1 MNGSRN
7 TGFGGNPAH
16 RICLWSGPR
25 NVSTAL
31 MYSFAQR
38 GDTRVVDEP
47 LYAHYLRV
55 SGAAHPG
62 RDQVLANQES
72 DGQQVIEEIILG
84 PYPKEVLFVKNMAH
98 HLVDLD
104 WGFLSETTNVILTR
118 DPVDVL
124 PSLARKLG
132 DVSLP
137 DTGYEI
143 QVELARHLN
152 SIGQRAVVLEARQ
165 LQSDPPGVLRQL
177 CESIGIAYDDSML
190 HWPAGPRPEDGVW
203 ADIWYHDVH
212 MTTGFAP
219 YRPKRTPFPTKLL
232 PLMNRC
238 RPLYAELHSLALSG
252 SSVAR

>member
-1 MNGSRN
+1 MGI
-7 TGFGGNPAH
+7 GGNPAH

-55 SGAAHPG
+55 SGASHPG
-62 RDQVLANQES
+62 REKVLAHQDS
-72 DGQQVIEEIILG
+72 DGEEVVNEIILG
-84 PYPKEVLFVKNMAH
+84 PCSKPVLFIKNMAH
-98 HLVDLD
+98 HLVDVD
-104 WGFLSETTNVILTR
+104 WAFLSEVTNVILTR

-132 DVSLP
+132 SVSP
-137 DTGYEI
+137 ADTGYEI
-143 QVELARHLN
+143 QVKLARHLD
-152 SIGQRAVVLEARQ
+152 SAARPAVVLEARQ
-165 LQSDPPGVLRQL
+165 LQSDPPGVLGQL
-177 CESIGIAYDDSML
+177 CESIGITYDDSML

-219 YRPKRTPFPTKLL
+219 YRPKRTPFPPELL
-232 PLMNRC
+232 PLLNQC
-238 RPLYAELHSLALSG
+238 RPLYSELLSRALTG
-252 SSVAR
+252 NRVE

>member
-1 MNGSRN
+1 MNNSRN
-7 TGFGGNPAH
+7 TGTGGNPAH

-38 GDTRVVDEP
+38 GDTRVIDEP

-62 RDQVLANQES
+62 RENVLVQQDS
-72 DGQQVIEEIILG
+72 DGEQVIEDVILG
-84 PYPKEVLFVKNMAH
+84 PCSKPVLFVKNMAH
-98 HLVDLD
+98 HLVDVD
-104 WGFLSETTNVILTR
+104 WTFLSKTTNVILTR

-132 DVSLP
+132 AVSLP

-143 QVELARHLN
+143 QVQLARHLEAV
-152 SIGQRAVVLEARQ
+152 GRQAVVLDARQ
-165 LQSDPPGVLRQL
+165 LQSDPPGVLAQL
-177 CESIGIAYDDSML
+177 CDSIGIAYHDSML

-219 YRPKRTPFPTKLL
+219 YRPKRTPFAAELL
-232 PLMNRC
+232 PLLNAC
-238 RPLYAELHSLALSG
+238 RPLYAELLARALSG
-252 SSVAR
+252 NSVE